1 MNLLSRILY
10 DMVYHTTPILLCVL
24 GGLFA
29 YKAGVLNIALEGIML
44 AGSFIAVFVAMQT
57 QNTLLIYLA
66 ALLVCAVL
74 GIIFAYLA
82 VNRKGNVIIIGLA
95 INMLVPAIA
104 SFILQYM
111 GVPNLT
117 AKWVNPVNFRIY
129 IPLIKDIPFLG
140 SILSGHPL
148 GTYFGLL
155 MIVVASILLYKTKF
169 GIYTRVVGESPSAA
183 TSLGI
188 QSNKYATWAIMI
200 GAFCCA
206 VAGLNLSFERL
217 GIFTNGMTAGRGFIA
232 IAAIYCGKG
241 KPLQSAMYAFIFG
254 LARSLAVNL
263 GVFAGPIS
271 ALFDIIP
278 YLLMI
283 IILAINSGYQ
293 IRNYRMRTYW

>member
-29 YKAGVLNIALEGIML
+29 YKAGVLNIALEGMML
-44 AGSFIAVFVAMQT
+44 AGSFIAVFVALHT
-57 QNTLLIYLA
+57 QNTLLIYLS
-66 ALLVCAVL
+66 ALVVCAVIGL
-74 GIIFAYLA
+74 VFAYLA
-82 VNRKGNVIIIGLA
+82 VKKKGNVIIIGLA

-117 AKWVNPVNFRIY
+117 AKWVNPVNFRFD

-148 GTYFGLL
+148 GTYIGLL
-155 MIVVASILLYKTKF
+155 MIFVASVVLYKTRF
-169 GIYTRVVGESPSAA
+169 GIYTRVIGESPNAA

-188 QSNKYATWAIMI
+188 QANKYATWAILI
-200 GAFCCA
+200 GALCCA
-206 VAGLNLSFERL
+206 VAGLNLSYERL

-241 KPLQSAMYAFIFG
+241 KPVQSAMYAFIFG
-254 LARSLAVNL
+254 LARSLAINL
-263 GVFAGPIS
+263 SVFAGPIS

-283 IILAINSGYQ
+283 AILAINSAYE